1 MKRFSTIL
9 FEGGALL
16 EKIDIHPVEESD
28 RKWMSGIIKARW
40 GEERVIAHGFAF
52 RPAELPGFIAIHEGE
67 KVGLLTFHIDHH
79 AIEIITVDS
88 LKTKIGVG
96 SKLIDAMKDYAKKT
110 GCKRLWLITTND
122 NLQALRFYQKRGF
135 HLAALHRNALDV
147 SRMMKPIIPTIGRD
161 GIPARDELEMEI
173 VMSDPA
179 FISGS

>member
-1 MKRFSTIL
+1 M
-9 FEGGALL
+9 
-16 EKIDIHPVEESD
+16 EKIDIHPVKESD

-67 KVGLLTFHIDHH
+67 KVGLLTFNIDHS
-79 AIEIITVDS
+79 AIEIITLDS

-96 SKLIDAMKDYAKKT
+96 SQLVDAMKEYARKT

-135 HLAALHRNALDV
+135 HLAALHKNALDV
-147 SRMMKPIIPTIGRD
+147 SRMMKPLIPTIGRD

-173 VMSDPA
+173 VMG
-179 FISGS
+179 GSASNS